1 MYIYILIYSTN
12 VSLCVNINNLMH
24 GLGGVDGVAFLP
36 DLAVGA
42 GEHGDLSHALDGVLE
57 GVEEDARVLQLV
69 DDVGGAGVGEQR
81 GVGGEHALVRLE
93 VDEVVVV
100 EGEAAAG
107 VHGHRR
113 RVVVRVLQVTTALPL
128 QYTVQY

>member
-1 MYIYILIYSTN
+1 VRES
-12 VSLCVNINNLMH
+12 H
-24 GLGGVDGVAFLP
+24 LGGVDGIAFLP
-36 DLAVGA
+36 DLAVCP

-57 GVEEDARVLQLV
+57 AVEEDTRVLQLV

-93 VDEVVVV
+93 VHEVVVV

-113 RVVVRVLQVTTALPL
+113 RTCCGWGPAGYDGTAPAMF
-128 QYTVQY
+128 